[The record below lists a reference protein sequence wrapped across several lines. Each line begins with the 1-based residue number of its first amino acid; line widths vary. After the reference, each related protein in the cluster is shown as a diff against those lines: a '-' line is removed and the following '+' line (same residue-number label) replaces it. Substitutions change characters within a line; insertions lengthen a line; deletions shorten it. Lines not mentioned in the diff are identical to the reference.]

1 MEKIEKLKKIFKRE
15 KIDGYIVPKNDEFF
29 GEYVP
34 EYNDRLNFISSF
46 NGSYGFAL
54 VLKDKN
60 YLFVDGRY
68 TIQAKKQSGTYF
80 KIIEILKFLPHQI
93 LKNLNLGY
101 DPKLFTKSLL
111 ILVFSSA
118 SISETKLIIL
128 GSGTPNPDPE
138 RYGSGYAVVVNES
151 AYIVDFGPGI
161 VRRISAMSPTWGGD
175 FPSMELQN
183 INTAFLT
190 HIHSDHSGALT
201 DLILT
206 PWIMGRDAPLKLYGP
221 SGLEAMSKNI
231 TEAYIDDINYRLY
244 GSQPANELG
253 FKTNVTEI
261 VDDGSIYKDKNVE
274 VIAFKNNHGD
284 FKNSF
289 GFLFITDD
297 KRILFSGDTAVSAN
311 LKKYVFVF

>member
-1 MEKIEKLKKIFKRE
+1 MLRI
-15 KIDGYIVPKNDEFF
+15 
-29 GEYVP
+29 
-34 EYNDRLNFISSF
+34 
-46 NGSYGFAL
+46 
-54 VLKDKN
+54 
-60 YLFVDGRY
+60 
-68 TIQAKKQSGTYF
+68 
-80 KIIEILKFLPHQI
+80 KFL
-93 LKNLNLGY
+93 NNDLNLF
-101 DPKLFTKSLL
+101 KLFTKSLL

-190 HIHSDHSGALT
+190 HIHSDHSGALA

-221 SGLEAMSKNI
+221 SGLGAMSKNI

-261 VDDGSIYKDKNVE
+261 VDDGSIYKDKNIE

-311 LKKYVFVF
+311 LKKYGNDLDILVHEVFSSETFVNKTKDWQIYHQAHHTSSIDLGIIADELQPKKLVMSHILFWGASEESILNDIGVNFSGQAIIAKDLMVVK

>member
-1 MEKIEKLKKIFKRE
+1 MLRI
-15 KIDGYIVPKNDEFF
+15 
-29 GEYVP
+29 
-34 EYNDRLNFISSF
+34 
-46 NGSYGFAL
+46 
-54 VLKDKN
+54 
-60 YLFVDGRY
+60 
-68 TIQAKKQSGTYF
+68 
-80 KIIEILKFLPHQI
+80 KFL
-93 LKNLNLGY
+93 NNDLNLF
-101 DPKLFTKSLL
+101 KLFTKSLF

-118 SISETKLIIL
+118 SFSETKLIIL

-183 INTAFLT
+183 IKIAFLT
-190 HIHSDHSGALT
+190 HIHSDHSGALA

-221 SGLEAMSKNI
+221 SGLGAMSKNI

-253 FKTNVTEI
+253 FQTNVTEI

-311 LKKYVFVF
+311 LKKYGNDLDILVHEVFSSETFVNKTKDWQIYHQAHHTSSIDLGIIADELQPKKLVMSHILFWGASEESILNDIGINFSGQAIIAKDLMVVK

>member
-1 MEKIEKLKKIFKRE
+1 MLRI
-15 KIDGYIVPKNDEFF
+15 
-29 GEYVP
+29 
-34 EYNDRLNFISSF
+34 
-46 NGSYGFAL
+46 
-54 VLKDKN
+54 
-60 YLFVDGRY
+60 
-68 TIQAKKQSGTYF
+68 
-80 KIIEILKFLPHQI
+80 KFL
-93 LKNLNLGY
+93 NNDLNLF
-101 DPKLFTKSLL
+101 KLFTKSLL

-138 RYGSGYAVVVNES
+138 RYGSGYAVIVNES

-190 HIHSDHSGALT
+190 HIHSDHSGALA

-311 LKKYVFVF
+311 LKKYGNDLDILVHEVFSSETFVNKTKDWQIYHQAHHTSSIDLGIIAAELQPKKLVMSHILFWGASEESILNDIGVNFSGQAIIAKDLMVVK

>member
-1 MEKIEKLKKIFKRE
+1 MLRI
-15 KIDGYIVPKNDEFF
+15 
-29 GEYVP
+29 
-34 EYNDRLNFISSF
+34 
-46 NGSYGFAL
+46 
-54 VLKDKN
+54 
-60 YLFVDGRY
+60 
-68 TIQAKKQSGTYF
+68 
-80 KIIEILKFLPHQI
+80 KFL
-93 LKNLNLGY
+93 NNDLNLF
-101 DPKLFTKSLL
+101 KLFTKSLL

-190 HIHSDHSGALT
+190 HIHSDHSGALA

-206 PWIMGRDAPLKLYGP
+206 PWIMGRDTPLKLYGP
-221 SGLEAMSKNI
+221 SGLGAMSKNI

-261 VDDGSIYKDKNVE
+261 VDDGSIYKDKNIE

-311 LKKYVFVF
+311 LKKYGNDLDILVHEVFSSETFVNKTKDWQIYHQAHHTSSIDLGIIADELQPKKLVMSHILFWGASEESILNDIGVNFSGQAIIAKDLMVVK

>member
-1 MEKIEKLKKIFKRE
+1 MLKI
-15 KIDGYIVPKNDEFF
+15 
-29 GEYVP
+29 
-34 EYNDRLNFISSF
+34 
-46 NGSYGFAL
+46 
-54 VLKDKN
+54 
-60 YLFVDGRY
+60 
-68 TIQAKKQSGTYF
+68 
-80 KIIEILKFLPHQI
+80 KFL
-93 LKNLNLGY
+93 NNDLNLF
-101 DPKLFTKSLL
+101 KLFTKSLF

-118 SISETKLIIL
+118 SFSETKLIIL

-190 HIHSDHSGALT
+190 HIHSDHSGALA

-221 SGLEAMSKNI
+221 SGLGAMSKNI

-253 FKTNVTEI
+253 FQTNVTEI

-311 LKKYVFVF
+311 LKKYGNDLDILVHEVFSSETFVNKTKDWQIYHQAHHTSSIDLGIIADELQPKKLVMSHILFWGASEESILNDIGVNFSGQAIIAKDLMVVK

>member
-1 MEKIEKLKKIFKRE
+1 MLRI
-15 KIDGYIVPKNDEFF
+15 
-29 GEYVP
+29 
-34 EYNDRLNFISSF
+34 
-46 NGSYGFAL
+46 
-54 VLKDKN
+54 
-60 YLFVDGRY
+60 
-68 TIQAKKQSGTYF
+68 
-80 KIIEILKFLPHQI
+80 KFL
-93 LKNLNLGY
+93 NNDLNLF
-101 DPKLFTKSLL
+101 KLFTKSLL

-190 HIHSDHSGALT
+190 HIHSDHSGALA

-206 PWIMGRDAPLKLYGP
+206 PWIMGRDTPLKLYGP
-221 SGLEAMSKNI
+221 SGLGAMSKNI

-311 LKKYVFVF
+311 LKKYGNDLDILVHEVFSSETFVNKTKDWQIYHQAHHTSSIDLGIIADELQPKKLVMSHILFWGASEESILNDIGVNFSGQAIIAKDLMVVK

>member
-1 MEKIEKLKKIFKRE
+1 
-15 KIDGYIVPKNDEFF
+15 
-29 GEYVP
+29 
-34 EYNDRLNFISSF
+34 
-46 NGSYGFAL
+46 
-54 VLKDKN
+54 
-60 YLFVDGRY
+60 
-68 TIQAKKQSGTYF
+68 
-80 KIIEILKFLPHQI
+80 
-93 LKNLNLGY
+93 
-101 DPKLFTKSLL
+101 
-111 ILVFSSA
+111 
-118 SISETKLIIL
+118 
-128 GSGTPNPDPE
+128 
-138 RYGSGYAVVVNES
+138 
-151 AYIVDFGPGI
+151 
-161 VRRISAMSPTWGGD
+161 MSPTWGGD

-190 HIHSDHSGALT
+190 HIHSDHSGALA

-311 LKKYVFVF
+311 LKKYGNDLDILVHEVFSSETFVNKTKDWQIYHQAHHTSSIDLGIIAAELQPKKLVMSHILFWGASEESILNDIGVNFSGQAIIAKDLMVVK